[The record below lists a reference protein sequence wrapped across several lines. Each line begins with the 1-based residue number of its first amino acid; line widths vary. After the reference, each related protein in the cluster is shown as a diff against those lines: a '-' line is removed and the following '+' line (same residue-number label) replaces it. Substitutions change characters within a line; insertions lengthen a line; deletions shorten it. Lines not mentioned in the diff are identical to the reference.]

1 VSPRDGQQQAQ
12 ETPRRR
18 AAAGAELPRKLSRR
32 SPKGEQLRTILED
45 LIDALKPGDP
55 LPSERELAER
65 YDVARMTVRAEITR
79 LAGEGLVERV
89 QGRGTFVA
97 EARVAQAAALSS
109 FTEDMRAR
117 GLKPGSEVLGQGTVA
132 ADDLVARRLGL
143 EPGAQVVRVRRVRT
157 ADGEPM
163 ALEEAFLPA
172 DRFGALAGEEPLEG
186 SLFTTL
192 EERFGARFPVADQQV
207 VAVEIVGEDANLL
220 RVAPGRAG
228 LKFHTILIDADERP
242 VAYAWSL
249 FRGDRYEIRLRQE
262 RRP

>member
-1 VSPRDGQQQAQ
+1 VTARDGQA
-12 ETPRRR
+12 TDSPRRR
-18 AAAGAELPRKLSRR
+18 AAGAELPRKLSRR
-32 SPKGEQLRTILED
+32 SPKGEQLRSILED

-65 YDVARMTVRAEITR
+65 YDVARMTVRAELTR
-79 LAGEGLVERV
+79 LAAEGLVERV

-117 GLKPGSEVLGQGTVA
+117 GLKPGSRVLGQGMIA
-132 ADDLVARRLGL
+132 ADDVVARRLEL
-143 EPGAQVVRVRRVRT
+143 QPGTAVVRVRRVRT
-157 ADGEPM
+157 ADGEPL

-172 DRFGALAGEEPLEG
+172 DRFGDLAGEDLEG
-186 SLFTTL
+186 SLFTVL
-192 EERFGARFPVADQQV
+192 EERFGARFPEADQRV

-228 LKFHTILIDADERP
+228 LKFHTILFDAEERP
-242 VAYAWSL
+242 LAYAWSL

-262 RRP
+262 RRT

>member
-1 VSPRDGQQQAQ
+1 V
-12 ETPRRR
+12 T
-18 AAAGAELPRKLSRR
+18 AELPRKLSRR
-32 SPKGEQLRTILED
+32 SPKGEQLRSIMED
-45 LIDALKPGDP
+45 LIDAAKPGDP

-79 LAGEGLVERV
+79 LAAEGMVERV

-117 GLKPGSEVLGQGTVA
+117 GLRAGSQVLGQMTEP
-132 ADDLVARRLGL
+132 ADDGVARRL
-143 EPGAQVVRVRRVRT
+143 EIVPGTPVVRVRRVRT

-172 DRFGALAGEEPLEG
+172 ERFGALAEEDLEG
-186 SLFTTL
+186 ASLFTVL
-192 EERFGARFPVADQQV
+192 EERFGARFPTADQQV

-228 LKFHTILIDADERP
+228 LKFHTILLDVGERP
-242 VAYAWSL
+242 LAYAWSL